1 MNILK
6 LLDICESTI
15 FNEKLS
21 INKNLTES
29 KRNAEYFKKT
39 FNLN

>member
-29 KRNAEYFKKT
+29 KKTQNISKKS
-39 FNLN
+39 LI